1 MTQEQIDN
9 FYDMA
14 FSVDPEWMEQHFEKF
29 ESLIDTEAIEKAYG
43 EYKLEREYLSSEEYY
58 RTFPGYAENKDVA
71 DAMWPY
77 VSKLTFRW
85 NVPVETGP
93 GKGGIAHI
101 AYYNG
106 VEVDTYEAGWG
117 ALRKWGEANQAAGDI
132 YYDTIIPTRK
142 IALDKAFEKY
152 SNVSSKAFRAFDMT
166 MIKAWSVRK
175 DFDKYL
181 NTFDPD
187 PYSLKD
193 IPRGNATYD
202 AASELALLG
211 ISAAIA
217 TSFVKAVGA
226 ASAAKLTSVLK
237 KAEGIAKWYNKG
249 RKPGEDKMSWRELLQ
264 NDWAQ
269 RGKPG
274 TGDKGGWDPTRGF
287 RPGVPGDKGGFGS
300 GPTPA
305 VRQAI
310 ERPFRALMNLFQS
323 YDPQG
328 NLLSEETDESLEASI
343 EAALKETESLEDF
356 KKVMDTF
363 MKMMEAEKN
372 KKEQKG
378 MESYKPK
385 FRRNREPLTETRTPK
400 QRRIL
405 REIKQPVKVKEAPTK
420 YKMNFSGKYSPQNTP
435 STTASPETDALVA
448 SGNEK
453 GRKWR
458 EEDKYWS
465 GYETTERMNVIH
477 DRVGHGS
484 QYWDRM
490 LDEAKEKN
498 NWRSREM
505 QEELNK
511 IAHEKAMLKENP
523 EYRSPFGD
531 GVEVEDTTTKNVQ
544 NFERVTKI
552 K

>member
-1 MTQEQIDN
+1 METYDKALLNEVAPTESGAGGGTELADVYVDQVSQDYDADQLQQASDDANELAGDKALTDDQLAALDKEAEDLVKKLNDVDHNNPESMTQEQIDN

-249 RKPGEDKMSWRELLQ
+249 RKPCEDK
-264 NDWAQ
+264 N
-269 RGKPG
+269 
-274 TGDKGGWDPTRGF
+274 
-287 RPGVPGDKGGFGS
+287 
-300 GPTPA
+300 
-305 VRQAI
+305 
-310 ERPFRALMNLFQS
+310 
-323 YDPQG
+323 
-328 NLLSEETDESLEASI
+328 
-343 EAALKETESLEDF
+343 
-356 KKVMDTF
+356 
-363 MKMMEAEKN
+363 
-372 KKEQKG
+372 
-378 MESYKPK
+378 
-385 FRRNREPLTETRTPK
+385 
-400 QRRIL
+400 
-405 REIKQPVKVKEAPTK
+405 
-420 YKMNFSGKYSPQNTP
+420 
-435 STTASPETDALVA
+435 
-448 SGNEK
+448 
-453 GRKWR
+453 
-458 EEDKYWS
+458 
-465 GYETTERMNVIH
+465 
-477 DRVGHGS
+477 
-484 QYWDRM
+484 
-490 LDEAKEKN
+490 
-498 NWRSREM
+498 
-505 QEELNK
+505 
-511 IAHEKAMLKENP
+511 
-523 EYRSPFGD
+523 
-531 GVEVEDTTTKNVQ
+531 
-544 NFERVTKI
+544 
-552 K
+552 